1 MLNRLNDTVSVS
13 GTVIVSDDGHHAV
26 VQTEYRHEYKTLQFE
41 IDTKYCLGRTK
52 RRQDQVHSVSHKGT
66 DCLYHNRGRTYL
78 VDLSDELSI
87 RTETFHGKIQFLI
100 EFQIKHKCHGCRN
113 DLSDNRSYCSSG
125 DSHPGQSEISED
137 QDRIQDDIDDRADSL
152 RDHGVD
158 RLAGSL

>member
-1 MLNRLNDTVSVS
+1 MS

-26 VQTEYRHEYKTLQFE
+26 VQTEYRHEHKTLQLE

-66 DCLYHNRGRTYL
+66 DRLYHNRGRTYL
-78 VDLSDELSI
+78 VDLSDEMRI
-87 RTETFHGKIQFLI
+87 RTEAFHGKIQFLI

-113 DLSDNRSYCSSG
+113 DLSDNRSHRCSG
-125 DSHPGQSEISED
+125 DSHPRQPEISED
-137 QDRIQDDIDDRADSL
+137 QDRIQDDIDDRTDSL

-158 RLAGSL
+158 CLAGSL